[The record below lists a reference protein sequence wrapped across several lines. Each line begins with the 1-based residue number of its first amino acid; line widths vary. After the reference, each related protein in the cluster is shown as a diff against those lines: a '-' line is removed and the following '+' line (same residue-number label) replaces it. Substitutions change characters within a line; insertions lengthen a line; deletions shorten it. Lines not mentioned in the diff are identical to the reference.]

1 MCIHISISETNES
14 PLREWGIKL
23 LVKGG
28 ITLKG
33 NEFYRRLEGS
43 ERTRRRKKEVREN
56 EYESSGKIQG
66 NFVSS

>member
-1 MCIHISISETNES
+1 M
-14 PLREWGIKL
+14 REWGVKL

-28 ITLKG
+28 ITLKD